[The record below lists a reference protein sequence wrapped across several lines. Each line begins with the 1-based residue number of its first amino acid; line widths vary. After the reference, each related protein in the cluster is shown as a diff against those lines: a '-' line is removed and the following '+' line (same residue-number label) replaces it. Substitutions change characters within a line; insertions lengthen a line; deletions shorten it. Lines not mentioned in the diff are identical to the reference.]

1 MASQRFRID
10 IDTISGGV
18 PAESTVAYSQ
28 TAGATAGFVDLFL
41 DNSDIKSEAQ
51 LEQIV
56 EVFRLSLRRL
66 YRVSVGGVSS

>member
-10 IDTISGGV
+10 VDTISGGGL
-18 PAESTVAYSQ
+18 AESQVAYSAS
-28 TAGATAGFVDLFL
+28 AGATAGFVDLFL

-56 EVFRLSLRRL
+56 EMFRLSLRRL
-66 YRVSVGGVSS
+66 YRVSVGGVSA